1 MNKILTTICIL
12 TAAICFAACEGED
25 SLQPSHADSNPFN
38 IDDAATDEES
48 ILKRDFYSRN
58 GCYLLFNDTLKG
70 GELLD
75 IGYVMTAS
83 QNNNLYI
90 YEYLKTI
97 EEKKNATSFV
107 EQYILP
113 HLGKKLRPFS
123 FLLVNGINHFTL
135 EDGKLITPYDGTEYP
150 SNVVG
155 VRATAIAINAIAE
168 MDDSE
173 KKDYSKVLII
183 DIMTNI
189 ISHQTTDTFNQFTSY
204 GKNYYG
210 IWMDGWIETEEEGMP
225 LQNAKGFIAP
235 HQGAWGEMWSVYP
248 SLDED
253 VKAYINL
260 AMNSSLEEVEL
271 KYTDYP
277 DIISKYKLMKKL
289 INELGYIE

>member
-1 MNKILTTICIL
+1 
-12 TAAICFAACEGED
+12 
-25 SLQPSHADSNPFN
+25 
-38 IDDAATDEES
+38 
-48 ILKRDFYSRN
+48 
-58 GCYLLFNDTLKG
+58 
-70 GELLD
+70 
-75 IGYVMTAS
+75 
-83 QNNNLYI
+83 
-90 YEYLKTI
+90 
-97 EEKKNATSFV
+97 
-107 EQYILP
+107 
-113 HLGKKLRPFS
+113 
-123 FLLVNGINHFTL
+123 
-135 EDGKLITPYDGTEYP
+135 
-150 SNVVG
+150 
-155 VRATAIAINAIAE
+155 

-235 HQGAWGEMWSVYP
+235 HQDAWGTFWSAYP
-248 SLDED
+248 TVEED

-260 AMNSSLEEVEL
+260 SMNSTLEEVEV

>member
-1 MNKILTTICIL
+1 MHKILTTICFL
-12 TAAICFAACEGED
+12 AAAICFTACEGED
-25 SLQPSHADSNPFN
+25 ALSPSNADSNPFN

-58 GCYLLFNDTLKG
+58 GCYLLFNDTLKD

-83 QNNNLYI
+83 QNIDKYT
-90 YEYLKTI
+90 YEYLESI

-155 VRATAIAINAIAE
+155 VRATAIAINALAGME
-168 MDDSE
+168 ESE
-173 KKDYSKVLII
+173 KGDYSKELII
-183 DIMTNI
+183 GIMANI
-189 ISHQTTDTFNQFTSY
+189 ISHQTSDSFNQFTSY
-204 GKNYYG
+204 GKDYYG
-210 IWMDGWIETEEEGMP
+210 GWMDEWPESEEEGMP
-225 LQNAKGFIAP
+225 LQNAKSFIAP
-235 HQGAWGEMWSVYP
+235 HESAWGTFWSAYP
-248 SLDED
+248 TVEED

-260 AMNSSLEEVEL
+260 TMNSTLEEVEV

-277 DIISKYKLMKKL
+277 DIVSKYKLMKQ
-289 INELGYIE
+289 IVNELGYIE

>member
-25 SLQPSHADSNPFN
+25 PLQPSHADSNPFN

-48 ILKRDFYSRN
+48 ILRRDFYSRN
-58 GCYLLFNDTLKG
+58 GCYLLFNDTLKD

-155 VRATAIAINAIAE
+155 VRATAIAINALAG

-210 IWMDGWIETEEEGMP
+210 VWMDGWIETEEEGIP

-235 HQGAWGEMWSVYP
+235 HQETWGEMWSVYP

-253 VKAYINL
+253 VKAFINL